1 MKPTQKIVAVTA
13 CPTGI
18 AHTFMAAEALK
29 KTAEIMGYD
38 IQVET
43 QGANGVNSPLT
54 DAAIAAADVV
64 ITAADIHVDASRFT
78 NKPIYA
84 TSTSRAIRETR
95 TVIEEAILQ
104 GEQAGKDIYVESFA
118 NTKSYAPDQGVD
130 NGAIVPPT
138 LPIPIPP
145 TPVPPAVAMPSVDT
159 SAASYRA
166 RLVGITACPTG
177 IAHTFMAAEALR
189 KAAVEM
195 GHDIRVET
203 QGSVGAKNALTDEE
217 IAQADAVVIAADTHV
232 DLSRFAGKRV
242 YETSTKQA
250 LKSGRSVIEAA
261 LALPEAAV
269 AGLPAGSDAAGADG
283 YLKSVQ
289 RAKAEQSAKRSGP
302 YKHLLTGVSYMLP
315 VIVAGGLIIALSFV
329 FGLKPEPGSI
339 GDALL
344 QIGGKS
350 AFALIV
356 PVLSGFIAFSIA
368 DRPGLA
374 PGLIGGMLAANLGMG
389 FLGGILSGYLAGYI
403 ALFVREKVN
412 LPANFEGLKPVLI
425 IPLLS
430 TLAVGLLLFY
440 VFGTPIKAVMDGLT
454 AFLQSMGQTNA
465 VLLGL
470 VLGGMMAIDMGG
482 PVNKAAYTF
491 AVGLLAS
498 NIDQPMAAVMAA
510 GMTPPLGL
518 SLATLIAKRLF
529 NEDELQAGRVA
540 SVLGISFIT
549 EGAIPFAAKDP
560 IRVLPACVLGSAIT
574 GGLSMLFGCSLRA
587 PHGGIFVLAIPNAVT
602 QGGLYV
608 VAIAVGTLVTAVAV
622 TQFKR
627 WQPKVQVEPK
637 PLV

>member
-1 MKPTQKIVAVTA
+1 MKSIQKIVAVTA

-29 KTAEIMGYD
+29 KTAEMMGYD

-54 DAAIAAADVV
+54 DAAIAAADIV
-64 ITAADIHVDASRFT
+64 ITAADIHVDASRFI

-95 TVIEEAILQ
+95 TVIEEAVQQ
-104 GEQAGKDIYVESFA
+104 GQQRGRDTYVTS
-118 NTKSYAPDQGVD
+118 NVKSYAVEGDR
-130 NGAIVPPT
+130 GAIPATVPSVVAT
-138 LPIPIPP
+138 
-145 TPVPPAVAMPSVDT
+145 PPAVE
-159 SAASYRA
+159 RA

-203 QGSVGAKNALTDEE
+203 QGSVGAKNSLTPEE

-261 LALPEAAV
+261 LALPAEASSLS
-269 AGLPAGSDAAGADG
+269 GTTEGD
-283 YLKSVQ
+283 YLQSVQ
-289 RAKAEQSAKRSGP
+289 RAKAEQSARRSGP

-329 FGLKPEPGSI
+329 FGLKPEPGSL

-403 ALFVREKVN
+403 ALFVREKLN

-454 AFLQSMGQTNA
+454 AFLQNMGQTNA

-498 NIDQPMAAVMAA
+498 NVDQPMAAVMAA

-518 SLATLIAKRLF
+518 ALATLIAKRQF
-529 NEDELQAGRVA
+529 NQDELQAGRVA
-540 SVLGISFIT
+540 AVLGISFIT
-549 EGAIPFAAKDP
+549 EGVIPFAAKDP
-560 IRVLPACVLGSAIT
+560 VRVLPACILGSAIT

-587 PHGGIFVLAIPNAVT
+587 PHGGIFVLAIPNAVS

-627 WQPKVQVEPK
+627 WQPKSQVSSQ
-637 PLV
+637 V